1 MKDITSN
8 IATISVRIGRSG
20 IGLLEALTI
29 SFERRSEK
37 LSSLKSAL
45 PVDELVYI
53 ATCNRVEFVVVLKH
67 GHNATAVRNGILDF
81 CFGSGSQSTPIDFE
95 PDHFSLRMGSDA
107 VRHLFDV
114 ASSLDSVVVGEAQ
127 ILGQVKDAYQFCRD
141 AELAGP
147 VLDRLFAAAFKTA
160 KLVRTKTPIGE
171 KPVSMA
177 SLVLVKLKD
186 ILAENHD
193 AIVAMIGSGTMTE
206 KLARGIRAKF
216 DNPLLFVN
224 RTPSRVEELG
234 QKYSGSVESLERF
247 IEGNY
252 HPTVIIS
259 ATSSPNA
266 IFTCENLSGIIPSS
280 GLLYAFDLAIPRD
293 FHADIANLADVEL
306 WNVES
311 LNRLSRSNRRERFK
325 IVDQAGI
332 IIEEQLKLFMKKEFS
347 QMITPLMQSAA
358 EESRDMALESLEQLF
373 DTKLAHLSPADR
385 ELLKHWGNKAISR
398 ATFLPVKQL
407 AEEIIDLDGGRSDS
421 DSQGRRRSAIAV
433 SQ

>member
-1 MKDITSN
+1 MRDITSN
-8 IATISVRIGRSG
+8 IATVSVRIGRSG

-29 SFERRSEK
+29 APDRRAEK
-37 LSSLKSAL
+37 LAVLKAAL

-53 ATCNRVEFVVVLKH
+53 ATCNRVEFVVVLKD
-67 GHNATAVRNGILDF
+67 GHSATTIRNGILDF
-81 CFGSGSQSTPIDFE
+81 YFGDGNRAAGIDFE

-127 ILGQVKDAYQFCRD
+127 ILGQVKDAYQLCRD
-141 AELAGP
+141 SGFVGP
-147 VLDRLFAAAFKTA
+147 VLDRLFASAFKTA
-160 KLVRTKTPIGE
+160 KIVRTETTIGE

-186 ILAENHD
+186 ILAENPD
-193 AIVAMIGSGTMTE
+193 AIVAMVGSGPMTE
-206 KLARGIRAKF
+206 KLARGIRSKF

-234 QKYSGSVESLERF
+234 RKYDGSVESLERF

-259 ATSSPNA
+259 ATSSSEA
-266 IFTCENLSGIIPSS
+266 LFTRDNLSGIIPSS

-293 FHADIANLADVEL
+293 FHADVADLADVEL
-306 WNVES
+306 WNVEG
-311 LNRLSRSNRRERFK
+311 LNKLSRSNRRERFK
-325 IVDQAGI
+325 IVDQAGS
-332 IIEEQLKLFMKKEFS
+332 IIEDQLKLFMKKEFS

-358 EESRDMALESLEQLF
+358 EESRDVALESLQQLF
-373 DTKLAHLSPADR
+373 ETKLTHLSPADR
-385 ELLKHWGNKAISR
+385 ELLKHWGNKAIAR

-407 AEEIIDLDGGRSDS
+407 AEEIIDMDGDREVSDS
-421 DSQGRRRSAIAV
+421 RDRRRTIV
-433 SQ
+433 STSQ